1 MRWFLAFVAAIAS
14 VAAFS
19 PPARAV
25 GPAARASR
33 PASRPASP
41 PSLRPPTR
49 RAYDGTGKRPTEVK
63 DLPENTPTLI
73 LGPPIA
79 FVAIIAIA
87 SQFIHLK

>member
-1 MRWFLAFVAAIAS
+1 MRWFLAFVALIAS

-19 PPARAV
+19 PPARTV
-25 GPAARASR
+25 GGPAAR
-33 PASRPASP
+33 ASRPASP

>member
-1 MRWFLAFVAAIAS
+1 MRWFLAFVALIAAS

-33 PASRPASP
+33 PASP
-41 PSLRPPTR
+41 PSPTR
-49 RAYDGTGKRPTEVK
+49 RNYDGTGKRPTEVK

>member
-1 MRWFLAFVAAIAS
+1 MRWFLAFVAAIAAS

-25 GPAARASR
+25 GPAAR
-33 PASRPASP
+33 ASRPASP

>member
-1 MRWFLAFVAAIAS
+1 MRWFLAFVAVIAAS
-14 VAAFS
+14 VEAFS

-33 PASRPASP
+33 PASP
-41 PSLRPPTR
+41 PSPRTRTR

>member
-1 MRWFLAFVAAIAS
+1 MRWFLAFVALIAAA

-33 PASRPASP
+33 PASP

-49 RAYDGTGKRPTEVK
+49 RNYDGTGKRPTEVK

>member
-1 MRWFLAFVAAIAS
+1 MRWLLAFAALIAA

-33 PASRPASP
+33 PASP
-41 PSLRPPTR
+41 PSPRAPTR
-49 RAYDGTGKRPTEVK
+49 RNYDGTGKRPTEVK

-87 SQFIHLK
+87 SQSIHLK

>member
-1 MRWFLAFVAAIAS
+1 MRWFLAFVAVIAS

-33 PASRPASP
+33 PASP
-41 PSLRPPTR
+41 PSPRPGFTR